1 MQYLD
6 ARFKVVPGILNMSG
20 TTTTTS
26 STTAAEIKGSRIN
39 LAPGFAGDGVG
50 IRYKIAGTKSAANG
64 TLAVKLYV
72 DGTAVLTL
80 TSATTSSNVDWMAD
94 MTLFFVNEASQR
106 ACGFMMNLGLVPR
119 VDYATGTVNCTSG
132 VPVYLTA
139 TCSNGSDTVTVDM
152 VDIRGWVFE
161 PTATA

>member
-6 ARFKVVPGILNMSG
+6 ARFKVVPGVLSMSN

-26 STTAAEIKGSRIN
+26 STTAATIKGSTLN
-39 LAPGFAGDGVG
+39 LKPGFAGDGYG
-50 IRYKIAGTKSAANG
+50 LRYKIAGTKSAANG
-64 TLAVKLYV
+64 TLAIKLYV
-72 DGTAVLTL
+72 GTTAVLTL
-80 TSATTSSNVDWMAD
+80 TSATASSDVDWMAD
-94 MTLFFVNEASQR
+94 MTLFFVNESTQR
-106 ACGFMMNLGLVPR
+106 ACGFMMNLGLVPK

-132 VPVYLTA
+132 APVYLTA

-152 VDIRGWVFE
+152 VDVRGWVFE